1 MLHVHRPHWATF
13 GVNIPL
19 TCLNSCV
26 LNCVPHISP
35 IEVLWVLCRIA
46 CLILK
51 QKLGVSTKSHKL
63 SDMRLSRHP
72 LIIAT
77 ASSLILIKKLISS
90 YRPCRTQL
98 PGFQPELITVC
109 YSNWT
114 VFISCSHL
122 LYSTLEPLDVVP
134 QRHPHTHTHT
144 EHTKLIKDW
153 RENSCL
159 QKMQR
164 PASYMRVFNS
174 SNIPMTV

>member
-1 MLHVHRPHWATF
+1 MLHVHSPHWATF

-19 TCLNSCV
+19 TCLNSRV

-51 QKLGVSTKSHKL
+51 QKLGVATKSHRL
-63 SDMRLSRHP
+63 SYMHLSRHP
-72 LIIAT
+72 

-134 QRHPHTHTHT
+134 QRHPHTVYTHPHRT
-144 EHTKLIKDW
+144 HK
-153 RENSCL
+153 
-159 QKMQR
+159 
-164 PASYMRVFNS
+164 AY
-174 SNIPMTV
+174 